1 MKLNKATLIVALMAT
16 GLSFTACDDKN
27 EYVPGAPAG
36 EYNIGFC
43 NQKNLILGFTQS
55 ELEIEL
61 SRNNSEGE
69 LVVPIEA
76 LVVPEFMSLPKEAT
90 FADGSTTASIT
101 IAIGE
106 NMEAFT
112 DYQLSFKV
120 PEKYTNAYAEDGLS
134 PIFNITVKKEDYK
147 TVANG
152 VYQGTVLFEGG
163 TRAQELEYS
172 AMQDLYRMPNW
183 MGYGTAWYF
192 SFDGGD
198 NFTFTNKDGEPVT
211 KFLCGVTHST
221 YGSIYANVL
230 GGNPIGYEDLDD
242 PDMEGDFYFPLQY
255 TVSAGS
261 FGANYEYL
269 FILNWIERPWEAKTK

>member
-1 MKLNKATLIVALMAT
+1 MKFNKATLIIALMAA
-16 GLSFTACDDKN
+16 GLGFTACDDEN

-36 EYNIGFC
+36 KYNVGFDS
-43 NQKNLILGFTQS
+43 QENLTLPFAQQ
-55 ELEIEL
+55 ELTVKL

-69 LVVPIEA
+69 LTVPIEA
-76 LVVPEFMSLPKEAT
+76 LVVPEFMTLPKQAT
-90 FADGSTTASIT
+90 FANGSTTADIT

-106 NMEAFT
+106 GMEAFT
-112 DYQLSFKV
+112 DYQISFKV
-120 PEKYTNAYAEDGLS
+120 PEEYTNAYAADGKS
-134 PIFNITVKKEDYK
+134 PIFSITVKKEDYK
-147 TVANG
+147 VVANG
-152 VYQGTVLFEGG
+152 LYQASVLFNK
-163 TRAQELEYS
+163 TAAQVLEYS

-183 MGYGTAWYF
+183 MDYGTAWYF

-221 YGSIYANVL
+221 YGAIYANVL
-230 GGNPIGYEDLDD
+230 GGNPIGYEDSEA
-242 PDMEGDFYFPLQY
+242 PDMEGDFFFPLQY

-269 FILNWIERPWEAKTK
+269 IITQWLEKPWENKAE